1 MKSCYTHL
9 EATQNNKPYYSR
21 VNDDIFEK
29 AKADINFILE
39 EGLDHEYLTVNEFKA
54 MTPENKN
61 PPRFYCNFKVHKTYE
76 TVPPVRPIVSGSGS
90 ITENTGKFV
99 AHHQHHQHHHS
110 YIKDTPDFIR
120 KVEELNKI
128 GLAKNSIIV
137 TMDVSG
143 LFTNIPKEDGL
154 ESARESL
161 DERENQEIPSEYI
174 VRLLEV
180 ILENN
185 IFEFNQEKFTQ
196 NIGTGM
202 GQPPAPP
209 YADSFMAKK
218 IDPAIRA
225 LANKYSDK
233 E

>member
-1 MKSCYTHL
+1 
-9 EATQNNKPYYSR
+9 
-21 VNDDIFEK
+21 
-29 AKADINFILE
+29 
-39 EGLDHEYLTVNEFKA
+39 
-54 MTPENKN
+54 
-61 PPRFYCNFKVHKTYE
+61 
-76 TVPPVRPIVSGSGS
+76 
-90 ITENTGKFV
+90 
-99 AHHQHHQHHHS
+99 
-110 YIKDTPDFIR
+110 
-120 KVEELNKI
+120 
-128 GLAKNSIIV
+128 
-137 TMDVSG
+137 MDVSG

-225 LANKYSDK
+225 LASKYSGRV
-233 E
+233 